1 MVTYAGITAMYEV
14 LITVTNTEHFG
25 DLVDKI
31 LTLEGFIISKIEWK
45 PDEVIIQSFRTKKRI
60 LLWLKVSKKARR
72 CARIWDSHSR
82 D

>member
-1 MVTYAGITAMYEV
+1 MYEV

-45 PDEVIIQSFRTKKRI
+45 PDEVII
-60 LLWLKVSKKARR
+60 
-72 CARIWDSHSR
+72 
-82 D
+82 